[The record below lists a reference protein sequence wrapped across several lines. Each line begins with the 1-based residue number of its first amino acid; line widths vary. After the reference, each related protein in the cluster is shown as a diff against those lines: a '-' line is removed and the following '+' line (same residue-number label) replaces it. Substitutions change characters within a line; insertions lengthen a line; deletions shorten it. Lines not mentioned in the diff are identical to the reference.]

1 MERELAASREKLA
14 IEQPLV
20 QSCLAKA
27 SLVVFTAG
35 TGNQAD
41 AIFIEGEQAN
51 HARVQMNEITDL

>member
-1 MERELAASREKLA
+1 MEREKLA

-20 QSCLAKA
+20 QSSLAKA

-41 AIFIEGEQAN
+41 AIFIEGEEAN